1 MSLVPTS
8 CPGSLI
14 SSEDE
19 GTWEGVDLVPMILGF
34 RRSVK
39 SFLTWRRKRWGTSS
53 HNIEIRRYFVEKHVC
68 VWFTG
73 KGNSCS
79 SSDQSA
85 RHPSAICVHIW
96 VDFVVGT
103 RLVPGVFIWVLW
115 YSKFQ
120 YVRPGYV
127 ASSLNILIYFNLV
140 KLEIVSLAFNCQN
153 YSRNGKRLDL
163 AICKTRVNYEFPSHG
178 AFFASE
184 GEN

>member
-53 HNIEIRRYFVEKHVC
+53 HNIEIRRYLVEKHVC

-127 ASSLNILIYFNLV
+127 ASSLNILIYFCNIFCHYLFAITISDFYFKNYIFGIFIYLLHQLCNL
-140 KLEIVSLAFNCQN
+140 
-153 YSRNGKRLDL
+153 
-163 AICKTRVNYEFPSHG
+163 
-178 AFFASE
+178 
-184 GEN
+184 